1 MSKEESLNRKDKIMK
16 ALKDSGF
23 RMTKQRDLIVAAILE
38 KCDSPVPPGTQE
50 ILSKVQE
57 QDTSIGMAT
66 VYRTV
71 EVLSRLGFVSLIDQ
85 GDGFNRITLAEGKI
99 TIHAFCRC
107 CGKSV
112 PVPEEKRLIDIISDL
127 AHSDQF
133 TLLPQAFRIC
143 GLCSDCQDSD
153 IARDIPGRR
162 RGRGGG
168 NGGGRGCRCG
178 RDNTTD

>member
-1 MSKEESLNRKDKIMK
+1 MDNTIDLGKKDEIMK

-23 RMTKQRDLIVAAILE
+23 RMTKQRDLIVSAILE
-38 KCDSPVPPGTQE
+38 KCDSPVPPGIQE
-50 ILSKVQE
+50 VLSKVQE
-57 QDTSIGMAT
+57 QDGSIGMAT

-112 PVPEEKRLIDIISDL
+112 PVPEEEKLIEVISSLVKGDK
-127 AHSDQF
+127 F
-133 TLLPQAFRIC
+133 TLLPQTFRIC
-143 GLCSDCQDSD
+143 GLCSDCRDSD
-153 IARDIPGRR
+153 IARDLPGRR
-162 RGRGGG
+162 RGRGQ
-168 NGGGRGCRCG
+168 GRGCRCRG
-178 RDNTTD
+178 GKTTD

>member
-1 MSKEESLNRKDKIMK
+1 MDKAVDQGRKEEIMK

-23 RMTKQRDLIVAAILE
+23 RMTKQRDLIVSAILE
-38 KCDSPVPPGTQE
+38 KCDSPVPPGIQE

-57 QDTSIGMAT
+57 QDISIGMAT

-112 PVPEEKRLIDIISDL
+112 PVPEEEKIVEVISSL
-127 AHSDQF
+127 AKGDQF

-143 GLCSDCQDSD
+143 GLCSECRDSD
-153 IARDIPGRR
+153 IARDFPGRR
-162 RGRGGG
+162 KGKGHGL
-168 NGGGRGCRCG
+168 GCRCRG
-178 RDNTTD
+178 AKSTD